1 MVGETGHIQN
11 YLSFITSQ
19 LIPDL
24 LSLLDTL
31 QIAPGVSWLAFI
43 VALTLLCI
51 LIGSVVMR
59 V

>member
-1 MVGETGHIQN
+1 MVGEIAFIQN

-24 LSLLDTL
+24 FTLLDSL
-31 QIAPGVSWLAFI
+31 AVASGVSWLGLVVGI
-43 VALTLLCI
+43 TLLCL

>member
-1 MVGETGHIQN
+1 MVGEIAFIRN

-24 LSLLDTL
+24 LNLLDSL
-31 QIAPGVSWLAFI
+31 AVASGVSWLGL
-43 VALTLLCI
+43 VVGVTLLCL

>member
-1 MVGETGHIQN
+1 MVGETGHIFN
-11 YLSFITSQ
+11 YLTWITSH

-24 LSLLDTL
+24 LNLLDSL
-31 QIAPGVSWLAFI
+31 AVASGVSWLGLL
-43 VALTLLCI
+43 VGVTLLCI